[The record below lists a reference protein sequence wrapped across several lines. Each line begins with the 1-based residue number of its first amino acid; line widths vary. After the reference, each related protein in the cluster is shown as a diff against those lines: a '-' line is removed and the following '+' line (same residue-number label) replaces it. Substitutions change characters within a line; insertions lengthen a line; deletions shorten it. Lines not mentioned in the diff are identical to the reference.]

1 MPSTYSTNLRI
12 ELPGLGEQVHTWGTT
27 MNTNLGTLLEQAI
40 TGVVSVAMTDANYTL
55 TTSNGSS
62 DEARN
67 ATIELTGA
75 LTDSRNVVCPT
86 VDKLYLVYNNTTGS
100 QSIVFK
106 TSAGSGITVPNGKK
120 RFVYCDGTN
129 VVDALTDLP
138 SGTQIGG
145 VDIVTLSASQTLTNK
160 TLTAPSIST
169 PTITGTWAFGD
180 NEFQITGSSDA
191 TKIAVFEVDGLTTAT
206 TRTITVP
213 DASFTMVGLAT
224 TQTLTN
230 KTLTS
235 PTITTPTVNV
245 LDNALTIQDNVDA
258 TKQAQFQASGITTAT
273 TRTYTLPNADG
284 TLLLSDGSG
293 TSLTGIRTQGKETI
307 WLPASAMVTPTTNGA
322 VSGTTN
328 GTNVVYKTLDFDQTT
343 SESAQFQIAMP
354 KSWNLGTLT
363 FIAYWTASAG
373 SGTVTWSL
381 AAGAVSNDDV
391 LDTTFGT
398 AVTVTDTLLATGD
411 LMVADES
418 GAITVGGTPAVGDL
432 VCFKILRDISD
443 TLTGDAKLVGIK
455 LLYTTNAG
463 NDS

>member
-1 MPSTYSTNLRI
+1 MPSTYSNNLRI
-12 ELPGLGEQVHTWGTT
+12 ELPGIGEQNNTWGTT

-40 TGVVSVAMTDANYTL
+40 TGVVTVAMTDANYTL
-55 TTSNGSS
+55 TTSNGAS

-67 ATIELTGA
+67 AVLELTGA
-75 LTDSRNVVCPT
+75 LTAQRDVTCPT
-86 VDKLYLVYNNTTGS
+86 KDKLYLVYNNTTGG
-100 QSIVFK
+100 QSVVIK
-106 TSAGSGITVPNGKK
+106 TAAGSGITVPNGKK

-145 VDIVTLSASQTLTNK
+145 VDVVTLTAGQTLTNK
-160 TLTAPSIST
+160 TLTSPTISS

-191 TKIAVFEVDGLTTAT
+191 TKVVVFEVDGLTTAT

-213 DASFTMVGLAT
+213 DASFTLVGLTT

-230 KTLTS
+230 KTLTT
-235 PTITTPTVNV
+235 PTITV
-245 LDNALTIQDNVDA
+245 LDNALTIQDNADP
-258 TKQAQFQASGITTAT
+258 TKQAQFQASGITAGQ
-273 TRTYTLPNADG
+273 TRTVTIPDSNGTILYT
-284 TLLLSDGSG
+284 DGSG
-293 TSLTGIRTQGKETI
+293 ASLTGIRKQGKETI
-307 WLPASAMVTPTTNGA
+307 WLPAAAMVTPTTNGA
-322 VSGTTN
+322 AAGTTN

-363 FIAYWTASAG
+363 FIAYWTASSG

-432 VCFKILRDISD
+432 VCFKILRDVAD
-443 TLTGDAKLVGIK
+443 TLSGDAKLVGIR
-455 LLYTTNAG
+455 LIYTTNAA
-463 NDS
+463 DDT

>member
-1 MPSTYSTNLRI
+1 MPSTYSDNLRI
-12 ELPGLGEQVHTWGTT
+12 ELPGLGEQTNTWGTT

-40 TGVVSVAMTDANYTL
+40 TGVVTVTMTDANYTL
-55 TTSNGSS
+55 TTSNGAS

-67 ATIELTGA
+67 AVLELTGA
-75 LTDSRNVVCPT
+75 LTAQRNVTCPT
-86 VDKLYLVYNNTTGS
+86 KDKLYLVYNNTSGG
-100 QSIVFK
+100 QSIVIK
-106 TSAGSGITVPNGKK
+106 TAAGSGITVPNGKK
-120 RFVYCDGTN
+120 RFVYCNGTD
-129 VVDALTDLP
+129 VVDAVTDLP

-145 VDIVTLSASQTLTNK
+145 VDVVTLSASQTLTNK
-160 TLTAPSIST
+160 TLTS
-169 PTITGTWAFGD
+169 PTISSPTISSPTISGTWSFSDSVFRIVD
-180 NEFQITGSSDA
+180 NADA
-191 TKIAVFEVDGLTTAT
+191 TKIAAFEVSGITTGT

-213 DASFTMVGLAT
+213 NASFTMVGADT

-230 KTLTS
+230 KTI
-235 PTITTPTVNV
+235 TIA
-245 LDNALTIQDNVDA
+245 DNAFTIQDNADA
-258 TKQAQFQASGITTAT
+258 TKQAVFEASGITTAT
-273 TRTYTLPNADG
+273 TRTYTLPNASG
-284 TLLLSDGSG
+284 TFLLSNGDGS
-293 TSLTGIRTQGKETI
+293 SLTGIRTQGKETI
-307 WLPASAMVTPTTNGA
+307 WLPASAMTTPTTNGA
-322 VSGTTN
+322 ASGTTN

-363 FIAYWTASAG
+363 FIAYWTASTG

-418 GAITVGGTPAVGDL
+418 GAMTVNGSPAAGDL

-443 TLTGDAKLVGIK
+443 TLTGDAKLLGIK
-455 LLYTTNAG
+455 LLYTTNAS

>member
-1 MPSTYSTNLRI
+1 MPSTYSDNLRI
-12 ELPGLGEQVHTWGTT
+12 ELPGLGEQTNTWGTT

-40 TGVVSVAMTDANYTL
+40 TGVVTVTMTDANYTL
-55 TTSNGSS
+55 TTSNGGS

-67 ATIELTGA
+67 AVLELTGA
-75 LTDSRNVVCPT
+75 LTGSRNVICPAK
-86 VDKLYLVYNNTTGS
+86 DKLYLVYNNTSGS
-100 QSIVFK
+100 QSIVIK
-106 TSAGSGITVPNGKK
+106 TSGGTGITVPNGKK

-129 VVDALTDLP
+129 VVDAITDLP

-145 VDIVTLSASQTLTNK
+145 VDVVTLSASQTLTNK
-160 TLTAPSIST
+160 TLTTPSIST

-180 NEFQITGSSDA
+180 NEFHITGSADA
-191 TKIAVFEVDGLTTAT
+191 TKIVVFEVDGLTTST

-213 DASFTMVGLAT
+213 DASFTMVGLTT

-230 KTLTS
+230 KTLTT
-235 PTITTPTVNV
+235 PTITV
-245 LDNALTIQDNVDA
+245 LDNALTIQDNVDP

-273 TRTYTLPNADG
+273 TRTYTLPDVDG
-284 TLLLSDGSG
+284 TLLTTAGSG
-293 TSLTGIRTQGKETI
+293 TSLTGIRLQGKETI

-322 VSGTTN
+322 ASGTTN

-354 KSWNLGTLT
+354 KSWNLSTLT
-363 FIAYWTASAG
+363 FIAYWTASTG

-398 AVTVTDTLLATGD
+398 AVTVTDTLIATGD

-418 GAITVGGTPAVGDL
+418 GAMTVGGTPAAGDL
-432 VCFKILRDISD
+432 VCFKILRDVAD
-443 TLTGDAKLVGIK
+443 TLTGDAKLVGIR
-455 LLYTTNAG
+455 LFYTTNAG
-463 NDS
+463 NDA

>member
-1 MPSTYSTNLRI
+1 MPSTYSDNLRI
-12 ELPGLGEQVHTWGTT
+12 ELPGLGEQTNTWGTT

-40 TGVVSVAMTDANYTL
+40 TGVVTVTMTDANYTL
-55 TTSNGSS
+55 TTSNGGS

-67 ATIELTGA
+67 AVLELTGA
-75 LTDSRNVVCPT
+75 LTASRNVICPAK
-86 VDKLYLVYNNTTGS
+86 DKLYLVYNNTSGS
-100 QSIVFK
+100 QNIVIK
-106 TSAGSGITVPNGKK
+106 TSGGTGITVPNGKK

-129 VVDALTDLP
+129 VVDAITDLP

-145 VDIVTLSASQTLTNK
+145 VDVVTLSASQTLTNK
-160 TLTAPSIST
+160 TLTTPSISS
-169 PTITGTWAFGD
+169 PTITGTWTFGD
-180 NEFQITGSSDA
+180 NEFQITGSADA
-191 TKIAVFEVDGLTTAT
+191 TKVVVFEVDGLTTAT

-213 DASFTMVGLAT
+213 DASFTLVGLTT

-230 KTLTS
+230 KTI
-235 PTITTPTVNV
+235 PIA
-245 LDNALTIQDNVDA
+245 DNAFTIQDNADA
-258 TKQAQFQASGITTAT
+258 TKQAQFQASGITAGQ
-273 TRTYTLPNADG
+273 TRVVTIPDSDG
-284 TLLLSDGSG
+284 TILYTNGSG
-293 TSLTGIRTQGKETI
+293 ASLTGIRTQGKETI

-322 VSGTTN
+322 ASGTTN

-363 FIAYWTASAG
+363 FIAYWTASTG

-391 LDTTFGT
+391 LDTTFGS

-411 LMVADES
+411 LMIADES
-418 GAITVGGTPAVGDL
+418 SAITVGGTPAAGDL
-432 VCFKILRDISD
+432 VVFKILRDTAD
-443 TLTGDAKLVGIK
+443 TLSGDAKLVGIK
-455 LLYTTNAG
+455 VLYTTNAS